1 MSTSYVV
8 RACAALA
15 LAGCALPSLAA
26 APATLPD
33 TLEQR
38 VAACTACH
46 AVKERGDAFFPRIAG
61 KPAGYLYNQLVNFR
75 EGRRHYPMMTY
86 MVDHLPDAYLREIAD
101 YYAQQHPPYPPAQAG
116 SGASA
121 SEAALAR
128 GQALVRHGDPARKIP
143 ACVACHGNAL
153 TGVAPAIPGLIGL
166 PSDYVNA
173 QFGAWKNKV
182 RRAAAPDCMAEIAN
196 RLSETDIAAVSG
208 WLSKQ
213 TPDAAARPGA
223 ADSIAMPLPLSCGS
237 VPAP

>member
-1 MSTSYVV
+1 MSTFSVV
-8 RACAALA
+8 RACATLA
-15 LAGCALPSLAA
+15 VAGWCMPSLAA

-38 VAACTACH
+38 VAACIACH

-86 MVDHLPDAYLREIAD
+86 MVDHLPDAYLREIAE
-101 YYAQQHPPYPPAQAG
+101 YFSQQHPPYPPAQAG

-121 SEAALAR
+121 SAASLAR
-128 GQALVRHGDPARKIP
+128 GQALVQQGDATKKIP
-143 ACVACHGNAL
+143 ACVACHGSTL
-153 TGVAPAIPGLIGL
+153 TGVTPAIPGLIGL

-196 RLSETDIAAVSG
+196 RLNEADIAAVSG

-223 ADSIAMPLPLSCGS
+223 ADSIAMPLPLNCGS